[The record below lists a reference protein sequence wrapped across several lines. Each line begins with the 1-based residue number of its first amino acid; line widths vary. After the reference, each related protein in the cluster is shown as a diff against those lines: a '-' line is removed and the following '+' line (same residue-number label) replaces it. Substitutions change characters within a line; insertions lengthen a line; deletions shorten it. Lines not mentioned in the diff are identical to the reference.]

1 MKHMSLIDKHNDIY
15 ARNQRAIRREEMR
28 LNAITWCWL
37 TVAVIDG
44 IAILLAAGSMILD
57 K

>member
-1 MKHMSLIDKHNDIY
+1 MKHMSLIDEHNDIY

-28 LNAITWCWL
+28 LNAITWCWIA
-37 TVAVIDG
+37 VAAMEG
-44 IAILLAAGSMILD
+44 IAILLASGSVMLG